1 MKIFALKYLHFTRLN
16 KALNSNINETILLEF
31 LKEILTFKG
40 KHIIFRQIKIALLI
54 DDGINNSMVNLFIN
68 LSQMHLKEFN
78 DVF

>member
-1 MKIFALKYLHFTRLN
+1 MKIFALKFLHFTR
-16 KALNSNINETILLEF
+16 LNSNINETILLEF

-68 LSQMHLKEFN
+68 IYKFVSNAFKR
-78 DVF
+78 V